1 MQRTDTRLTLQS
13 VVTALGAVRRR
24 WGGANATAGAREGGD
39 PFSSDLRDS
48 VKKHLEFFT
57 ETEKKREEPD
67 MGEEKKKKKKG
78 LSRHC
83 TATETLLQTGTKTE
97 TRAVL

>member
-1 MQRTDTRLTLQS
+1 MQRTDTGLTLQS
-13 VVTALGAVRRR
+13 VVTALEAVRRR

-57 ETEKKREEPD
+57 ETERKREEPD
-67 MGEEKKKKKKG
+67 VGEEEKKKG

-97 TRAVL
+97 TRAAL

>member
-13 VVTALGAVRRR
+13 VVTALEAVRGK
-24 WGGANATAGAREGGD
+24 GGAGGD
-39 PFSSDLRDS
+39 PFSSELRDS

-57 ETEKKREEPD
+57 ETEKKRGAEKSQTW
-67 MGEEKKKKKKG
+67 GKKKKKKG
-78 LSRHC
+78 SSRHC